1 MENVAS
7 PETLVQ
13 RLAEIAGPE
22 NVLTDDHT
30 RAAYSVDGLTP
41 GAVVFPASTEQV
53 AQVIRAA
60 NELRTPLIPR
70 GSGSK
75 QGIGPCL
82 AAADIVLC
90 LKQMNQV
97 TELDAHNFTAQVM
110 TGLVNGELQ
119 RQLAGN
125 RLFFPLDPADM
136 ETATIGG
143 EIATNANGPL
153 RLMYGT
159 VRDLVLGVTVV
170 TPTGDIVHTGG
181 KTMKNVAGID
191 LCKLFIGSWGT
202 LGVITEAVLRLF
214 PLPEVSKSL
223 MMTFATPADAFRL
236 VAQLLNSPL
245 TPSAI
250 ELVDR
255 VAGRH
260 LDDSYLT
267 PAEGE
272 VLLIIGVEGSA
283 EAVARHE
290 KDIGAL
296 AEANQVRQTTVL
308 EGEAVAQAWQTYR
321 GLHQAMLKTAT
332 LQGKASVPIGKLADM
347 YHAVKQVGTRYGA
360 QIGIKAHGA
369 SGILYSYADAGDEDL
384 VAITDDLKQAAAGL
398 AGFFLPEAAPLWLRQ
413 KVDIM
418 PRRNDYAL
426 MKRLKAEFDPN
437 QILNPGR
444 VVGGS

>member
-1 MENVAS
+1 
-7 PETLVQ
+7 
-13 RLAEIAGPE
+13 
-22 NVLTDDHT
+22 
-30 RAAYSVDGLTP
+30 
-41 GAVVFPASTEQV
+41 
-53 AQVIRAA
+53 
-60 NELRTPLIPR
+60 
-70 GSGSK
+70 
-75 QGIGPCL
+75 
-82 AAADIVLC
+82 
-90 LKQMNQV
+90 
-97 TELDAHNFTAQVM
+97 
-110 TGLVNGELQ
+110 
-119 RQLAGN
+119 
-125 RLFFPLDPADM
+125 
-136 ETATIGG
+136 
-143 EIATNANGPL
+143 
-153 RLMYGT
+153 
-159 VRDLVLGVTVV
+159 
-170 TPTGDIVHTGG
+170 
-181 KTMKNVAGID
+181 MKNVAGID

-308 EGEAVAQAWQTYR
+308 EGE
-321 GLHQAMLKTAT
+321 LHQAMLKTAT